1 MAISTTYSKQQEELA
16 RKQGGIGSSTPY
28 NGMKGVSQGT
38 QNNLGNYQQ
47 GYQQSQA
54 AQQYQQNLQSI
65 QQNKPQTYSSKYGA
79 QLDNLLN
86 QITNPSQ
93 FKYEFNGDNLFK
105 NYADLYTQKGKQAS
119 MDAMGQA
126 AALTGGYGNTYAQ
139 QVGNQ
144 QYQQYLLNLYDR
156 GMDLYDRAY
165 QRNRD
170 QIGDNLNAYN
180 AVNAADQ
187 TQYGRYRD
195 TVGDWQNERDYYTNA
210 YNTER
215 QADIDQYNNMLN
227 YWTGM
232 AKNEN
237 DAYNTEAALAENARQ
252 ANLSDAYNY
261 AKLNEDMRQADLSNT
276 YNYAKLAEDT
286 RQADLSDRYNY
297 AKLTEEQ
304 RQADMGNQLDYAK
317 LGENARQADL
327 SDAYNYAKLAE
338 DARQN
343 NIANEYNYAKLG
355 EDARQADQN
364 NAYNYAALEE
374 KQREADAN
382 LSEEQRQYNQKVAIS
397 YVTDILKNGQMPT
410 NELLVAA
417 GLSYED
423 AQKLMAVISAGGGSG
438 NGGDEE
444 GNGENIWRPAV
455 EASASAGATTALQ
468 NDSAAYQAALAAM
481 NLGTT
486 TGTAT
491 SAATKKGST
500 TQKKTGTNAAAN
512 ALAVQGYNTQADII
526 KNYLSG
532 KKVTNDQS
540 DANKKKGFSSAK

>member
-28 NGMKGVSQGT
+28 NGMKAGVVGAGPAGST

-105 NYADLYTQKGKQAS
+105 TYADLYTQKGKQAS

-252 ANLSDAYNY
+252 A
-261 AKLNEDMRQADLSNT
+261 
-276 YNYAKLAEDT
+276 
-286 RQADLSDRYNY
+286 
-297 AKLTEEQ
+297 
-304 RQADMGNQLDYAK
+304 DMGNQLDYAK
-317 LGENARQADL
+317 LGEDARQADL

-338 DARQN
+338 DERQN
-343 NIANEYNYAKLG
+343 NIANEYNYAKLA
-355 EDARQADQN
+355 EDARQADMG
-364 NAYNYAALEE
+364 NAYDYAALEE

-438 NGGDEE
+438 NGGGDE

-481 NLGTT
+481 NLGTAA
-486 TGTAT
+486 GTAT

>member
-28 NGMKGVSQGT
+28 NGMKGVSQST

-47 GYQQSQA
+47 GYQQSEA
-54 AQQYQQNLQSI
+54 ARQYQQNLQSI

-79 QLDNLLN
+79 QLDNLLQ
-86 QITNPSQ
+86 QIQNPSQ

-170 QIGDNLNAYN
+170 QIGDTQNVYN
-180 AVNAADQ
+180 IVNSADQ
-187 TQYGRYRD
+187 NDYGRYRD
-195 TVGDWQNERDYYTNA
+195 TMGDWQNERDYYTDA

-237 DAYNTEAALAENARQ
+237 DAYNTEQSLAENARQ
-252 ANLSDAYNY
+252 ADQGLAY
-261 AKLNEDMRQADLSNT
+261 D
-276 YNYAKLAEDT
+276 
-286 RQADLSDRYNY
+286 
-297 AKLTEEQ
+297 
-304 RQADMGNQLDYAK
+304 
-317 LGENARQADL
+317 
-327 SDAYNYAKLAE
+327 
-338 DARQN
+338 
-343 NIANEYNYAKLG
+343 
-355 EDARQADQN
+355 
-364 NAYNYAALEE
+364 YAALEE
-374 KQREADAN
+374 KQREYDAN
-382 LSEEQRQYNQKVAIS
+382 LSEEQRQYNQNLAVS
-397 YVTDILKNGQMPT
+397 YVTDILKNGQMPSD
-410 NELLVAA
+410 ELLVAA

-423 AQKLMAVISAGGGSG
+423 AQKLMAVIRAGGGGSG
-438 NGGDEE
+438 NENGDEE
-444 GNGENIWRPAV
+444 GEGKNIWRPAV
-455 EASASAGATTALQ
+455 EASASTGATTALQ

-481 NLGTT
+481 NLGTAA
-486 TGTAT
+486 GTAT
-491 SAATKKGST
+491 SAATKKSST
-500 TQKKTGTNAAAN
+500 TQKTGTNAAAN